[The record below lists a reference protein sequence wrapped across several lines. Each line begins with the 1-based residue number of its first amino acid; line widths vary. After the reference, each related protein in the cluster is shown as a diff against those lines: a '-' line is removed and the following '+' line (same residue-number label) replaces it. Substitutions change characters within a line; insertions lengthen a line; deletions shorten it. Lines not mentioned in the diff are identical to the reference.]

1 MTAGV
6 SGATGAATTS
16 ATRVDIFPT
25 LTTLLCTKFTE
36 ARGTGGRSGRRAHT
50 DLGKSRLVAAVGGVG
65 LGRCAH
71 GDSEMLLLLHWLH
84 LLGELVVVDLGRD
97 IGHLAWHLEVAE
109 LLLRL
114 DHAHVD
120 ILLVRRGNLLLL
132 LLEDLDLLCNGE
144 LLHCRAISRCPRLV

>member
-1 MTAGV
+1 MQHQRIAPVQQQLELTALAQTLAGV
-6 SGATGAATTS
+6 AN
-16 ATRVDIFPT
+16 V
-25 LTTLLCTKFTE
+25 
-36 ARGTGGRSGRRAHT
+36 
-50 DLGKSRLVAAVGGVG
+50 
-65 LGRCAH
+65 
-71 GDSEMLLLLHWLH
+71 
-84 LLGELVVVDLGRD
+84 
-97 IGHLAWHLEVAE
+97 HLEVAE

>member
-1 MTAGV
+1 MAAGV

-36 ARGTGGRSGRRAHT
+36 ARGTGGGSGRWAHA
-50 DLGKSRLVAAVGGVG
+50 DLREGGLVTAVGGVG
-65 LGRCAH
+65 LSWCTH
-71 GDSEMLLLLHWLH
+71 GDCEMLLLLHLLH

-97 IGHLAWHLEVAE
+97 IGHLALHLEVAE

-132 LLEDLDLLCNGE
+132 LLEDFDLLCNGE
-144 LLHCRAISRCPRLV
+144 LFHYTGDQ